1 MLVNDATN
9 VTGNVAEA
17 TKYEV
22 VPFKLIECFRRKHVK
37 TGNVSELKD
46 IYEEFERYRQMPSQK
61 IDFYSELKIQMAYSR
76 PIKVWFDSL
85 EREQFSDDF
94 RVALRES
101 GITDVLHLN
110 DYEASDFAN
119 VKFLRDT
126 KAKSKVLLTESDTEK
141 LYAEHLK
148 FYKLSK
154 AFCNIAM
161 KNILSFKQ
169 RLRCEVIESLTE
181 IDRIWTSKPD
191 SSALLPDAMLMNIF
205 LMLQAEYTYADDDT
219 DLLSAYRV
227 GGRWADIV
235 DTLINSPKFPPSAG
249 KHLLHSLPNEFVT
262 SDLSLSRNF
271 DDEELEDD
279 NDIYEDTRYVVLKQH
294 RLQKQQEARMNKD
307 EGKKGYNQGR
317 ADFVNAIHN
326 INNGSLYKGRGT
338 ALHAAATNGNAE
350 VVEALLEYDADPNI
364 PDGYGRTPLHC
375 SARNGHVASVVSL
388 LNGGANI
395 NAKDKNGH
403 TALQLAKKHCKNNEE
418 LLGILNNAVKK
429 GNKIRSE
436 KGMAR
441 TARQLNDAID
451 LLQKKHKLSAQGLS
465 KRSNDHTRKS
475 GSKKN
480 V

>member
-1 MLVNDATN
+1 
-9 VTGNVAEA
+9 
-17 TKYEV
+17 
-22 VPFKLIECFRRKHVK
+22 
-37 TGNVSELKD
+37 
-46 IYEEFERYRQMPSQK
+46 MPSQK

-205 LMLQAEYTYADDDT
+205 LMLKLQH
-219 DLLSAYRV
+219 
-227 GGRWADIV
+227 
-235 DTLINSPKFPPSAG
+235 LI
-249 KHLLHSLPNEFVT
+249 
-262 SDLSLSRNF
+262 
-271 DDEELEDD
+271 
-279 NDIYEDTRYVVLKQH
+279 Y
-294 RLQKQQEARMNKD
+294 
-307 EGKKGYNQGR
+307 
-317 ADFVNAIHN
+317 
-326 INNGSLYKGRGT
+326 
-338 ALHAAATNGNAE
+338 
-350 VVEALLEYDADPNI
+350 
-364 PDGYGRTPLHC
+364 
-375 SARNGHVASVVSL
+375 
-388 LNGGANI
+388 
-395 NAKDKNGH
+395 
-403 TALQLAKKHCKNNEE
+403 
-418 LLGILNNAVKK
+418 
-429 GNKIRSE
+429 
-436 KGMAR
+436 
-441 TARQLNDAID
+441 
-451 LLQKKHKLSAQGLS
+451 
-465 KRSNDHTRKS
+465 
-475 GSKKN
+475 
-480 V
+480 